1 MLGGVEEGWRGRR
14 GRTGIKVFVVGF
26 VLDLWDLVVD
36 LIIGVEMERLKGV
49 EEEVSH
55 VFVHVSVDHAP
66 VKVVDHTTTV
76 HHLYSVHQTTIL
88 CTSPYAYQIFR
99 ARPVVCLLFKP
110 IRGIG
115 RKARIPCFTPKK
127 TNKKRLNLDFL
138 LKWEKSDG
146 RFSCAEERNIYFF
159 LLNISSTLRSHNIVF
174 NKGDSSA
181 VVSFFQK
188 FV

>member
-1 MLGGVEEGWRGRR
+1 MKQADLSYLAIMKITKISHKYPKNCFERYTWWPFSLPTCFESSAVYEIMHLPCYEDHQQHGPHFFILLCFHSWKK
-14 GRTGIKVFVVGF
+14 ISFQDSAGF
-26 VLDLWDLVVD
+26 
-36 LIIGVEMERLKGV
+36 
-49 EEEVSH
+49 
-55 VFVHVSVDHAP
+55 
-66 VKVVDHTTTV
+66 
-76 HHLYSVHQTTIL
+76 
-88 CTSPYAYQIFR
+88 AYQIFR

-127 TNKKRLNLDFL
+127 TKKKRLNLDFL

-146 RFSCAEERNIYFF
+146 RISCAEERNIYFF

>member
-1 MLGGVEEGWRGRR
+1 MFFFGGGGLRGGRSPHNMEGN
-14 GRTGIKVFVVGF
+14 VFQVIMKF
-26 VLDLWDLVVD
+26 S
-36 LIIGVEMERLKGV
+36 IFRNKSRIYQF
-49 EEEVSH
+49 STPAT
-55 VFVHVSVDHAP
+55 F
-66 VKVVDHTTTV
+66 T
-76 HHLYSVHQTTIL
+76 
-88 CTSPYAYQIFR
+88 YQIFR